1 MSRISGILLG
11 ASVASFYLSS
21 IIQMY
26 IESHK
31 FPGMDVVGFGWAWG
45 VAQLSADGYDAWEVI
60 SSTMFL
66 EVISSPMFSVAF
78 ACIFCAI
85 LLCNRDIPHKYQK
98 LFPE

>member
-11 ASVASFYLSS
+11 ASVASLYLSS
-21 IIQMY
+21 IIEMY

-31 FPGMDVVGFGWAWG
+31 FPGMDYVDFGWAWA
-45 VAQLSADGYDAWEVI
+45 VAQLSAGGYGALEVI
-60 SSTMFL
+60 SSTMF
-66 EVISSPMFSVAF
+66 SAAF

-85 LLCNRDIPHKYQK
+85 LLWNRDIPYEYQK